1 MNGEEIL
8 NKARAENLLDALADQ
23 LQKDFTRAGVPVPSF
38 KPEAP
43 DASWVQELRESLYRL
58 LMERTD
64 DYLNLMYAAD
74 VDPLNRKM
82 LQAEFRR
89 IPLTDMVDIA
99 AASTDLLLQRE
110 WQKVCWRSGRED
122 R

>member
-74 VDPLNRKM
+74 VPE
-82 LQAEFRR
+82 AEFRR